1 LNEIQIPN
9 SLIEFLANGEVIPL
23 IGAGVSMSINTTKG
37 EKAFP
42 SWPELLS
49 NAAEKL
55 EKEDSQLVKLQVK
68 RGKLQRA
75 AEEVQELLTGRPWG
89 NFLNSQFSINFK
101 ELDIRGKALPKAI
114 WRLSNRVVTLNYDKV
129 LEWAHEESANLCV
142 FDNSNSTQLSEF
154 SRASQQEMLWHLHG
168 TIEHPKHMVL
178 TPQSYHRLYE
188 ENAEEHYKA
197 ALIKFRELISNKTIL
212 FIGCSLDD
220 AELLAEIVKQNN
232 LFDGNT
238 GPHYALVRKTNEQEI
253 KSKLADS
260 HVQTIAFS
268 DFGQP
273 LIDAVTQ
280 LAECKDQQQQ
290 VINNEK
296 EPAQQPK
303 LDHDKEQKKKCNK
316 ISLFTA
322 SPLDKPLDD
331 TDIIAKLKKYKYPIF
346 QQAFTENNL
355 MEADD
360 YSIIFLLAKK
370 TNGGLLIEDDNACSD
385 YLTIDELEENLPVNT
400 KLTVLITDKLLSE
413 QELKIIDF
421 PLLVL
426 PVLNKQGKD
435 LNILD
440 KLTHQLFKKQDIK
453 PFVDKEDIQLV
464 QVSCELLKSLNPENR
479 PQWLNHKPLLPRDI
493 NSSELQGFTGRLSD
507 LADISQKLTKAA
519 NGQRLLTIKG
529 SGGLGKTTIAKKV
542 ALELANRGR
551 FDAGVY
557 FIDCESITSV
567 NQLEMHIGEAFKLRS
582 ADDLFGYLAQHHD
595 QLSRL
600 LIFDNLE
607 SLLYL
612 KQADK
617 QLNKQAI
624 DQLKTLLS
632 RTLIYANVLVTSR
645 ESINTEWED
654 VLPFRQ
660 MESEEAL
667 TLFNRLTKN
676 NYLSEDDQSFVRRKI
691 LEPLLNN
698 NPLAIKLICD
708 GMPSGTCLK
717 GLKKE
722 LEDDFFGKVKEEDL
736 TLMFDDEIDANINRQ
751 ESLYVSILYSYGTL
765 NNSQKSA
772 FESFSLF
779 PDGID
784 LQAFKLLVAE
794 NKKNDRNHDAH
805 KFKKPI
811 SDKDI
816 TVLSNKSLVESY
828 NGFYTLQSV
837 IQRFSR
843 FRFDQSTPEKDKIEL
858 FRKALSYNE
867 EMLEFIQALKRVNKK
882 AISLFLSVVNNLF
895 SAIAYGAKEGVVRNI
910 EEIESYFQMIEK
922 ISSLSNL
929 LNLSPDL
936 LTVLNENDIEHLIT
950 ENNNEQIKLA
960 WKLLNIN
967 TMYFNGEF
975 DTAYNQLKT
984 LIPAKLLM
992 TINGHSEK
1000 GQELNSIIYHSA
1012 QNLYSMEGHIIND
1025 ALHMEKFNLYTYCT
1039 VPASQA
1045 QTAMNVEPLMELVL
1059 SDLDYFEAQSY
1070 LNEGIDLNQINK
1082 VIDELHE
1089 NEHLDRVSLTYIKSR
1104 DEYVNYE
1111 VIKKLVSVNPYTS
1124 GLKRLMFAFS
1134 VEHKLLAEVANPEK
1148 SNSNEH
1154 DTELHNRIIDYY
1166 QSALTNLNHIK
1177 FYYVQALYF
1186 YTRFLLRINSKNF
1199 EITYEKGLALTQ
1211 KHHYRYW
1218 QHRFLLLKKPALG
1231 RYKPENYP
1239 LPDNLDLSSL
1249 IEKQAKYIKHTYGT
1263 SLQPF
1268 NQNSA
1273 KLKAITSL

>member
-1 LNEIQIPN
+1 MNDIQIPDFLKK
-9 SLIEFLANGEVIPL
+9 SLASGEVIPL
-23 IGAGVSMSINTTKG
+23 IGAGVSMSIKTKEG

-42 SWPELLS
+42 SWSELLF

-75 AEEVQELLTGRPWG
+75 AEEAQELLTGRPWG
-89 NFLNSQFSINFK
+89 DFLNSQFSINFK
-101 ELDIRGKALPKAI
+101 ELDVRGKALPKAI

-142 FDNSNSTQLSEF
+142 FDNSNCTQLSEF
-154 SRASQQEMLWHLHG
+154 SRPSQQEMLWHLHG

-188 ENAEEHYKA
+188 EEAEKNYKA
-197 ALIKFRELISNKTIL
+197 ALTKFREVISNKIIL

-220 AELLAEIVKQNN
+220 AELLAEIVKQNE

-238 GPHYALVRKTNEQEI
+238 GPHYALVRKTDEQEI
-253 KSKLADS
+253 KSKLTDS
-260 HVQTIAFS
+260 HVQTITFS

-280 LAECKDQQQQ
+280 LAECKKQQQLA
-290 VINNEK
+290 INNEK
-296 EPAQQPK
+296 ELNQQPK
-303 LDHDKEQKKKCNK
+303 LDNDKEQKKKFNK

-322 SPLDKPLDD
+322 SPLDKPLDEI
-331 TDIIAKLKKYKYPIF
+331 DIIAKLKKYKYPIF

-355 MEADD
+355 MQADD
-360 YSIIFLLAKK
+360 YSIILLLAKK

-385 YLTIDELEENLPVNT
+385 YLTIEELEQNLPVNA

-413 QELKIIDF
+413 QELKTINF

-464 QVSCELLKSLNPENR
+464 QVSDELLKSLNPENR
-479 PQWLNHKPLLPRDI
+479 KDWLKHNPVLPRDI

-557 FIDCESITSV
+557 FVDCESITSV

-612 KQADK
+612 KKSDK
-617 QLNKQAI
+617 QQNKQAV
-624 DQLKTLLS
+624 DQVKILLS
-632 RTLIYANVLVTSR
+632 RTLMYANVLVTSR
-645 ESINTEWED
+645 EIMNTEWED
-654 VLPFRQ
+654 VLSFRQ

-676 NYLSEDDQSFVRRKI
+676 NYLNEDDQGYVRRKI

-708 GMPSGTCLK
+708 GMPNGKCLK

-736 TLMFDDEIDANINRQ
+736 ILMFDDEVDANINRQ
-751 ESLYVSILYSYGTL
+751 ESLYVSILYSYETL
-765 NNSQKSA
+765 NNSQKRA
-772 FESFSLF
+772 LESFSLF

-784 LQAFKLLVAE
+784 LKTFKALVAE
-794 NKKNDRNHDAH
+794 SKKSDRNQYEN
-805 KFKKPI
+805 KFKKPV

-816 TVLSNKSLVESY
+816 TVLANKSLIESN
-828 NGFYTLQSV
+828 NGIYSLQSV

-843 FRFDQSTPEKDKIEL
+843 FRFDQNTQEKDKIEL
-858 FRKALSYNE
+858 FRGALRYNE
-867 EMLEFIQALKRVNKK
+867 KTLEFIQKLERVNKK
-882 AISLFLSVVNNLF
+882 AIPLFLSIVNNLF
-895 SAIAYGAKEGVVRNI
+895 AAITYGTKENVVRNS
-910 EEIESYFQMIEK
+910 EEIEDYFHMVRAIK
-922 ISSLSNL
+922 NLSIT
-929 LNLSPDL
+929 LNLSHDF
-936 LTVLNENDIEHLIT
+936 LTVLNENAIEHLIT
-950 ENNNEQIKLA
+950 ENNKEQLELA
-960 WKLLNIN
+960 WQLFKVSS
-967 TMYFNGEF
+967 MYYNGEF
-975 DTAYNQLKT
+975 DTAYSQLNS
-984 LIPAKLLM
+984 LIPVKLLM
-992 TINGHSEK
+992 TIYENDEND
-1000 GQELNSIIYHSA
+1000 ELNNIIYHTA
-1012 QNLYSMEGHIIND
+1012 QHVYSMEGDIINNV
-1025 ALHMEKFNLYTYCT
+1025 LHIEKFNQYRYFTL
-1039 VPASQA
+1039 VASQV
-1045 QTAMNVEPLMELVL
+1045 QTAMNVEPLMKLVIP
-1059 SDLDYFEAQSY
+1059 DLDYFEAQSY
-1070 LNEGIDLNQINK
+1070 LSEGVDLNQINK

-1089 NEHLDRVSLTYIKSR
+1089 NEHLDRVNLTYIKSR

-1111 VIKKLVSVNPYTS
+1111 VIEKLVNVNPYTR
-1124 GLKRLMFAFS
+1124 GLKRLMYALSF
-1134 VEHKLLAEVANPEK
+1134 EHKLLAEEANPEK
-1148 SNSNEH
+1148 SIPDEH
-1154 DTELHNRIIDYY
+1154 NIELNNRVIGYY
-1166 QSALTNLNHIK
+1166 QSALTDLKHIK

-1186 YTRFLLRINSKNF
+1186 YARFLQKTDNKNF
-1199 EITYEKGLALTQ
+1199 EKVYENGLQLTK
-1211 KHHYRYW
+1211 KHHYRLW
-1218 QHRFLLLKKPALG
+1218 QHKFHLLKQPALG
-1231 RYKPENYP
+1231 PYKPENYP
-1239 LPDNLDLSSL
+1239 LPDNLDLSPL
-1249 IEKQAKYIKHTYGT
+1249 IEKQVKWIKDNYGT
-1263 SLQPF
+1263 SLNPF
-1268 NQNSA
+1268 NKIGRGSG
-1273 KLKAITSL
+1273 L

>member
-1 LNEIQIPN
+1 MIDIQIPDFLKK
-9 SLIEFLANGEVIPL
+9 SLASGEVIPL
-23 IGAGVSMSINTTKG
+23 IGAGVSMSINTVEG

-42 SWPELLS
+42 SWPDLLT

-75 AEEVQELLTGRPWG
+75 AEEAQELLTGRPWG
-89 NFLNSQFSINFK
+89 DFLNSQFSINFK
-101 ELDIRGKALPKAI
+101 ELDVRGKALPKAI

-188 ENAEEHYKA
+188 ENAEKHYKA
-197 ALIKFRELISNKTIL
+197 ALIKFRELISNKIIL

-220 AELLAEIVKQNN
+220 AELLAEIVKQND

-238 GPHYALVRKTNEQEI
+238 GPHYALVRKTDEQEI

-303 LDHDKEQKKKCNK
+303 LDRDKEQKKKCNK

-331 TDIIAKLKKYKYPIF
+331 TDIIAKLKKYKYSIF
-346 QQAFTENNL
+346 QQDFTENNL
-355 MEADD
+355 READD
-360 YSIIFLLAKK
+360 YSIIFLLAKI

-385 YLTIDELEENLPVNT
+385 YLTIDELEENLPVNA

-413 QELKIIDF
+413 QELKTINF

-440 KLTHQLFKKQDIK
+440 KLTHQLFKKQDVK
-453 PFVDKEDIQLV
+453 PFIDKEDIQLV
-464 QVSCELLKSLNPENR
+464 QVTSELLKSLNAENR
-479 PQWLNHKPLLPRDI
+479 QQWLKYKPLLPRDI

-557 FIDCESITSV
+557 FIDCENITSV

-617 QLNKQAI
+617 QQNKQAI
-624 DQLKTLLS
+624 DQVKTLLS

-676 NYLSEDDQSFVRRKI
+676 NYLSEDEQGFVRRKI

-765 NNSQKSA
+765 NNSQKRA

-784 LQAFKLLVAE
+784 LQTFKLLVAE
-794 NKKNDRNHDAH
+794 SKKNDRNHDSH
-805 KFKKPI
+805 KLKKPV

-816 TVLSNKSLVESY
+816 TVLANKSLVESY

-837 IQRFSR
+837 IQRFAR
-843 FRFDQSTPEKDKIEL
+843 FRFDKSTQEKDKIEL
-858 FRKALSYNE
+858 FRRALHYNE
-867 EMLEFIQALKRVNKK
+867 ETLEFIRNLKRVNKK
-882 AISLFLSVVNNLF
+882 AIPLFLSVVNNLF
-895 SAIAYGAKEGVVRNI
+895 AAIAYGAKKNVVRNL
-910 EEIESYFQMIEK
+910 EEIESYFQMLGSIN
-922 ISSLSNL
+922 SLSNI
-929 LNLSPDL
+929 LNLSSDL
-936 LTVLNENDIEHLIT
+936 LAVLNENTIEHLIT
-950 ENNNEQIKLA
+950 EDDKEQVELA
-960 WKLLNIN
+960 WQLFKVSS
-967 TMYFNGEF
+967 MYFNGEF
-975 DTAYNQLKT
+975 NTAYNQLKT
-984 LIPAKLLM
+984 LIPVKLLM
-992 TINGHSEK
+992 TIDGHSEK
-1000 GQELNSIIYHSA
+1000 GQEFNNIIYHKA
-1012 QNLYSMEGHIIND
+1012 QNIYSMEGDIINH
-1025 ALHMEKFNLYTYCT
+1025 ALHLENFNQYAYIS
-1039 VPASQA
+1039 VVASQA
-1045 QTAMNVEPLMELVL
+1045 QTAMNVEPLMKLVL
-1059 SDLDYFEAQSY
+1059 ADLDYFEAQSY

-1082 VIDELHE
+1082 VIKELHE

-1111 VIKKLVSVNPYTS
+1111 VIEKLVSVNPYTS
-1124 GLKRLMFAFS
+1124 GLKKLMYALS
-1134 VEHKLLAEVANPEK
+1134 VEHKLLDEVT
-1148 SNSNEH
+1148 NSDEH
-1154 DTELHNRIIDYY
+1154 NIELNNRIIGYY
-1166 QSALTNLNHIK
+1166 QSALTDLNHIK

-1186 YTRFLLRINSKNF
+1186 YTRFLQKTNNENF
-1199 EITYEKGLALTQ
+1199 ETVYENGLQLTQ
-1211 KHHYRYW
+1211 IHHYRYW
-1218 QHRFLLLKKPALG
+1218 QHRFLLLKQPTLG
-1231 RYKPENYP
+1231 PYKPENYP
-1239 LPDNLDLSSL
+1239 LPDNLNLSPL
-1249 IEKQAKYIKHTYGT
+1249 IEKQAKWIMNTYGT
-1263 SLQPF
+1263 SLNPF
-1268 NQNSA
+1268 NQDSS
-1273 KLKAITSL
+1273 KLKAIPNLEE

>member
-1 LNEIQIPN
+1 LNEIKIPN
-9 SLIEFLANGEVIPL
+9 PLREFLANGEVIPL

-75 AEEVQELLTGRPWG
+75 AEEAQELLTGRPWG
-89 NFLNSQFSINFK
+89 NFLNSQFSVDFK
-101 ELDIRGKALPKAI
+101 ELDLSCKALPKAI
-114 WRLSNRVVTLNYDKV
+114 WQLSNRVVTLNYDKV

-154 SRASQQEMLWHLHG
+154 ARASQQEMLWHLHG

-197 ALIKFRELISNKTIL
+197 ALIKFRELINNKILL

-220 AELLAEIVKQNN
+220 AELLAEIVKQNE

-238 GPHYALVRKTNEQEI
+238 GPHYALVRESDEHEI
-253 KSKLADS
+253 KSKLIGN
-260 HVQTIAFS
+260 HVKTIAFS

-280 LAECKDQQQQ
+280 LAECKNQQQQ

-303 LDHDKEQKKKCNK
+303 LDHDKEPKNKYNK

-385 YLTIDELEENLPVNT
+385 YLTIGDLEENLPVNT

-413 QELKIIDF
+413 QELKKINF

-440 KLTHQLFKKQDIK
+440 KLTHQLFKKHDVK

-464 QVSCELLKSLNPENR
+464 QVNCELLKSLNPENR

-493 NSSELQGFTGRLSD
+493 NSSDLQGFTGRLSD

-582 ADDLFGYLAQHHD
+582 ADDLFGYLAEHHD

-600 LIFDNLE
+600 FIFDNLE

-617 QLNKQAI
+617 QQNKQAV
-624 DQLKTLLS
+624 DQVKTLLS

-660 MESEEAL
+660 MESDEAL

-676 NYLSEDDQSFVRRKI
+676 NYLSENEQGFVRRKI

-708 GMPSGTCLK
+708 GMPNGSCLK

-736 TLMFDDEIDANINRQ
+736 TLMFDDEVDANINRQ

-765 NNSQKSA
+765 NNSQKRA

-784 LQAFKLLVAE
+784 LQTFKLLVAE
-794 NKKNDRNHDAH
+794 SKKNDRNHDAH
-805 KFKKPI
+805 RLKKPV

-816 TVLSNKSLVESY
+816 TVLANKSLVESY

-837 IQRFSR
+837 IQRFAR
-843 FRFDQSTPEKDKIEL
+843 FRFDQSTQEKDKIEL
-858 FRKALSYNE
+858 FRGALRYNE
-867 EMLEFIQALKRVNKK
+867 ETVEFIRKLKRVNKK
-882 AISLFLSVVNNLF
+882 AIPLFLSFVNNLF
-895 SAIAYGAKEGVVRNI
+895 AAISYGAKESVVRNT
-910 EEIESYFQMIEK
+910 EEIESYFQMIDS
-922 ISSLSNL
+922 ISALSNI

-936 LTVLNENDIEHLIT
+936 LTVLNENAIEHLIT
-950 ENNNEQIKLA
+950 ENNKEQINLA
-960 WKLLNIN
+960 WQLFKISS
-967 TMYFNGEF
+967 MYFNGEF

-984 LIPAKLLM
+984 LIPVEKLR
-992 TINGHSEK
+992 TIDGNSEE
-1000 GQELNSIIYHSA
+1000 GLEFNNIIYHKA
-1012 QNLYSMEGHIIND
+1012 QNLYSMEGDIISN
-1025 ALHMEKFNLYTYCT
+1025 ALHMEKFNQYSYIS
-1039 VPASQA
+1039 VASCQV
-1045 QTAMNVEPLMELVL
+1045 QTAMNVEPLMKLVL

-1070 LNEGIDLNQINK
+1070 LNEGVDFNQINK

-1111 VIKKLVSVNPYTS
+1111 VIEKLVSVNPYTS
-1124 GLKRLMFAFS
+1124 GLKRLMYALS
-1134 VEHKLLAEVANPEK
+1134 VEHKLLAEMANPEK
-1148 SNSNEH
+1148 NNI
-1154 DTELHNRIIDYY
+1154 ELKNKIIGYY
-1166 QSALTNLNHIK
+1166 KSALTDLNHIK

-1186 YTRFLLRINSKNF
+1186 YTRFLLKIDSENF
-1199 EITYEKGLALTQ
+1199 EIVYEKGLVLTQ

-1218 QHRFLLLKKPALG
+1218 QHSFILLKQPALG
-1231 RYKPENYP
+1231 CYKPESYP
-1239 LPDNLDLSSL
+1239 LPGDLDLSPL
-1249 IEKQAKYIKHTYGT
+1249 IEKQVKYIKNTYGT
-1263 SLQPF
+1263 SLHPF
-1268 NQNSA
+1268 N
-1273 KLKAITSL
+1273 